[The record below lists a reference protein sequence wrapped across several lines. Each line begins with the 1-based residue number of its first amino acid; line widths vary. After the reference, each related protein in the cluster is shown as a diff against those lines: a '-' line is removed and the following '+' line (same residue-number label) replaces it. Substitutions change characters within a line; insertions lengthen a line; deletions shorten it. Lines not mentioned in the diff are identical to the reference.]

1 MEFRKAAKEELET
14 VHALY
19 RRVAGR
25 DFCVWDEDYPG
36 WQEIREDFE
45 AGTLYV
51 MVQEETLLG
60 AVSIIVRNELD
71 ELPFWRCRAAR
82 ELARVVVAPEHRGEG
97 IAVKMVTEVSG
108 LLRSQGVPAI
118 HLLAAQ
124 ANPPAQQVY
133 RRCGFRQMGQAFL
146 FGHDYLAFEL
156 LL

>member
-1 MEFRKAAKEELET
+1 
-14 VHALY
+14 
-19 RRVAGR
+19 
-25 DFCVWDEDYPG
+25 
-36 WQEIREDFE
+36 
-45 AGTLYV
+45 

-71 ELPFWRCRAAR
+71 ELPFWRCRSAR